1 VRRFSPLIVLVVVT
15 GLLAAYGNS
24 HWSWL
29 AGPIAAAALRALEL
43 SAREPA
49 SPAAA
54 RTGLRRA
61 PAPVD

>member
-24 HWSWL
+24 PWSWL
-29 AGPIAAAALRALEL
+29 AGPLAAAALRALEL
-43 SAREPA
+43 RAREPA
-49 SPAAA
+49 APAPAHSE
-54 RTGLRRA
+54 LRHA